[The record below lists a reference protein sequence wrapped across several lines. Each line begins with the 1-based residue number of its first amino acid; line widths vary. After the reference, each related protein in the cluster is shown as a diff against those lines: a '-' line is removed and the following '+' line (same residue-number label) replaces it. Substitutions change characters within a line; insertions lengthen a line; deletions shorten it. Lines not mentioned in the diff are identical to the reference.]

1 MNGFRLNQD
10 EEKQGIEHTINKS
23 VLSLKINGTKFIEN
37 DELFT
42 GKVFFFFIIDFYLV
56 LLIKLFSILIWYI
69 TV

>member
-10 EEKQGIEHTINKS
+10 EDKQGIEHTISKS

-42 GKVFFFFIIDFYLV
+42 GKVFFIIDFYLV
-56 LLIKLFSILIWYI
+56 LLIKFLYTYMGTTI
-69 TV
+69 

>member
-10 EEKQGIEHTINKS
+10 EETISKS

-42 GKVFFFFIIDFYLV
+42 GKVFFFFSIDFYL
-56 LLIKLFSILIWYI
+56 LFF
-69 TV
+69 

>member
-10 EEKQGIEHTINKS
+10 EDKQGIEHTINKS

-42 GKVFFFFIIDFYLV
+42 GKVFFFFF
-56 LLIKLFSILIWYI
+56 
-69 TV
+69 

>member
-10 EEKQGIEHTINKS
+10 EDKQGIEHTISKS

-42 GKVFFFFIIDFYLV
+42 GKVFFYNRFLSCFVD
-56 LLIKLFSILIWYI
+56 
-69 TV
+69 